1 MLALT
6 IQGDIIIKCMFNKI
20 EINNDNDQY
29 MILSSRKVI
38 LDRGSGYDD
47 NAAGNIFKNI

>member
-6 IQGDIIIKCMFNKI
+6 IYEDIIIKCMFNKI

-29 MILSSRKVI
+29 I
-38 LDRGSGYDD
+38 
-47 NAAGNIFKNI
+47 